1 MCAVS
6 HIPTQT
12 EFNITGVINSD
23 EIICYAPGLDTE
35 STLYSNWINMALVNG
50 GFLTVKISD
59 NPEDNSI
66 IYRNLLDN
74 DITINNPSFKKL
86 QLVDDF
92 INDNIFLFAALFF
105 VFCLFSTLMIF
116 NFIIIN
122 IKNSTRDIGIYMSL
136 GMNGFKISLIYL
148 FQVMIISTIA
158 MIIGLI
164 GSTILLSVVD
174 YSFASRVIVNFDI
187 LHNTVYGIGGVILL
201 AYLTPIIAIAFPLFS
216 LSRKKP
222 IDVIKVS

>member
-1 MCAVS
+1 MSAPWAFDFSKHAKTRFLISSSKSFFSVWYS
-6 HIPTQT
+6 
-12 EFNITGVINSD
+12 SSLKSA
-23 EIICYAPGLDTE
+23 II
-35 STLYSNWINMALVNG
+35 S
-50 GFLTVKISD
+50 
-59 NPEDNSI
+59 
-66 IYRNLLDN
+66 
-74 DITINNPSFKKL
+74 
-86 QLVDDF
+86 
-92 INDNIFLFAALFF
+92 
-105 VFCLFSTLMIF
+105 
-116 NFIIIN
+116 
-122 IKNSTRDIGIYMSL
+122 
-136 GMNGFKISLIYL
+136 GFKISLIYL
-148 FQVMIISTIA
+148 FQVIIISTIA